1 MESVKKTLQEFGRR
15 VTKGAKDN
23 LRREKKFGK
32 LGKSIRHYV
41 REGRKGQF
49 EFVMVM
55 EDYGKFIDQ
64 GVKGKGGSRKYKD
77 GVKLASPIPWKKKR
91 VLTSSPFKYK
101 TRMPPTRVFSN
112 WSIRRG
118 LAPRGKGGQFKARK
132 SLQFALAKSVYHT
145 GIETT
150 HFLTKP
156 FNKEIIV
163 LEDELEKAFGV
174 ELEVSLDKRLKD

>member
-1 MESVKKTLQEFGRR
+1 MESVKKTLQDFGRR

-32 LGKSIRHYV
+32 LGKSIRYYV
-41 REGRKGQF
+41 REAPKGHF

-64 GVKGKGGSRKYKD
+64 GVKGKGGTKAD
-77 GVKLASPIPWKKKR
+77 GRPWKKKR
-91 VLTSSPFKYK
+91 VLRSPFKYK
-101 TRMPPTRVFSN
+101 NKMPPARVFSN
-112 WSIRRG
+112 WSIRKR

-145 GIETT
+145 GLETT